1 MTVQKSHGTL
11 EATHRIN
18 FPEEADVNDKYSCM
32 FMNPC
37 DLSNVKIHKTDIN
50 V

>member
-32 FMNPC
+32 LWTHVIFLM
-37 DLSNVKIHKTDIN
+37 
-50 V
+50 